1 MIVEEPEYALG
12 TIPFKEPGKDL
23 ISGQVFIH
31 QHIQQHIVIETEPS
45 AMLLRGK
52 GMPLFQE

>member
-12 TIPFKEPGKDL
+12 TIAFKEPGKDL
-23 ISGQVFIH
+23 IARQVFIH

-45 AMLLRGK
+45 TMLLAGK
-52 GMPLFQE
+52 GMTLLQE